1 MKKTIIAFAVALC
14 PVACLCAQ
22 NGFSEHKP
30 KVYAVAD
37 AHLDTQW
44 NWDIQTTIKDYVWNT
59 LYQTLFLLKHYPDY
73 VFNFEGGVKYAWMKE
88 YYPDYYQELK
98 EFVKQGRWHISGA
111 SWDANDV
118 LISSPES
125 IIRNIMLGRIS
136 TRGEMDYIQNYL
148 FGYMLG
154 FIFAIVIVS
163 SILKISMNALYRI
176 IAAIFGVLA
185 IHICGFIYCLI
196 LAIFKVISFGLI
208 IPILK
213 EIFLE
218 NILYDILFS
227 ILVILIAPYIKNV
240 LWTCMKPKFERK
252 PKKC

>member
-1 MKKTIIAFAVALC
+1 MISKRYRDIFEQYIHKGEATPLSIGTLVVCGLCFMLLIIATFTQINFAHPWIKFVSGE
-14 PVACLCAQ
+14 
-22 NGFSEHKP
+22 GFMFSLKNISYSP
-30 KVYAVAD
+30 LLPAM
-37 AHLDTQW
+37 
-44 NWDIQTTIKDYVWNT
+44 IFTIY
-59 LYQTLFLLKHYPDY
+59 
-73 VFNFEGGVKYAWMKE
+73 
-88 YYPDYYQELK
+88 
-98 EFVKQGRWHISGA
+98 I
-111 SWDANDV
+111 
-118 LISSPES
+118 
-125 IIRNIMLGRIS
+125 LGRAYS
-136 TRGEMDYIQNYL
+136 TLTFILYLIVGFFIWPIFVFGGGLDYIQNYL

-154 FIFAIVIVS
+154 FIFAIGIVS
-163 SILKISMNALYRI
+163 SILKISMNALYRT

-240 LWTCMKPKFERK
+240 LWTCMKPRFERK
-252 PKKC
+252 SKKY

>member
-1 MKKTIIAFAVALC
+1 
-14 PVACLCAQ
+14 
-22 NGFSEHKP
+22 
-30 KVYAVAD
+30 
-37 AHLDTQW
+37 
-44 NWDIQTTIKDYVWNT
+44 
-59 LYQTLFLLKHYPDY
+59 
-73 VFNFEGGVKYAWMKE
+73 
-88 YYPDYYQELK
+88 
-98 EFVKQGRWHISGA
+98 
-111 SWDANDV
+111 
-118 LISSPES
+118 
-125 IIRNIMLGRIS
+125 
-136 TRGEMDYIQNYL
+136 
-148 FGYMLG
+148 MLG
-154 FIFAIVIVS
+154 FIFAIIIVS

>member
-1 MKKTIIAFAVALC
+1 MISKRYRDIFEQYIHKGEATPLSIGTLVVCGLCFMLLIIATFTQINFAHPWIKFVSGE
-14 PVACLCAQ
+14 
-22 NGFSEHKP
+22 GFMISLKNISYSP
-30 KVYAVAD
+30 LLPAM
-37 AHLDTQW
+37 
-44 NWDIQTTIKDYVWNT
+44 IFTIY
-59 LYQTLFLLKHYPDY
+59 
-73 VFNFEGGVKYAWMKE
+73 
-88 YYPDYYQELK
+88 
-98 EFVKQGRWHISGA
+98 I
-111 SWDANDV
+111 
-118 LISSPES
+118 
-125 IIRNIMLGRIS
+125 LGRAYS
-136 TRGEMDYIQNYL
+136 TLTFILYLIVGFFIWPIFVFGGGLDYIQNYL

-154 FIFAIVIVS
+154 FIFAIIIVS

>member
-1 MKKTIIAFAVALC
+1 MPSFNEAGDFIFKNVTNPYVPQIPVVLFIAAVLGPVFAFLTMLLYLLV
-14 PVACLCAQ
+14 
-22 NGFSEHKP
+22 GFFIWP
-30 KVYAVAD
+30 
-37 AHLDTQW
+37 
-44 NWDIQTTIKDYVWNT
+44 I
-59 LYQTLFLLKHYPDY
+59 F
-73 VFNFEGGVKYAWMKE
+73 VFGGG
-88 YYPDYYQELK
+88 
-98 EFVKQGRWHISGA
+98 F
-111 SWDANDV
+111 
-118 LISSPES
+118 
-125 IIRNIMLGRIS
+125 
-136 TRGEMDYIQNYL
+136 DYIQNYL

-154 FIFAIVIVS
+154 FIFAIGIVS
-163 SILKISMNALYRI
+163 SILKISMNALYRT

-240 LWTCMKPKFERK
+240 LWTCMKPKFER
-252 PKKC
+252 PKKQKIKEA

>member
-1 MKKTIIAFAVALC
+1 MISKRYRDIFEQYIHKGEATPLSIGTLVVCGLCFMLLIIATFT
-14 PVACLCAQ
+14 Q
-22 NGFSEHKP
+22 INF
-30 KVYAVAD
+30 
-37 AHLDTQW
+37 AHLW
-44 NWDIQTTIKDYVWNT
+44 IKFVSGEGFMISLKNISYSPLLPAMIFTIY
-59 LYQTLFLLKHYPDY
+59 
-73 VFNFEGGVKYAWMKE
+73 
-88 YYPDYYQELK
+88 
-98 EFVKQGRWHISGA
+98 I
-111 SWDANDV
+111 
-118 LISSPES
+118 
-125 IIRNIMLGRIS
+125 LGRAYS
-136 TRGEMDYIQNYL
+136 TLTFILYLIVGFFIWPIFVFGGGLDYIQNYL

-154 FIFAIVIVS
+154 FIFAIIIVS

>member
-1 MKKTIIAFAVALC
+1 MISKRYRDIFEQYIHKGEATPLSIGTLVVCGLCFMLLIIATFTQINFSH
-14 PVACLCAQ
+14 PWIKFIS
-22 NGFSEHKP
+22 NEGFMIFLKNISYSP
-30 KVYAVAD
+30 LLPAM
-37 AHLDTQW
+37 
-44 NWDIQTTIKDYVWNT
+44 IFTIY
-59 LYQTLFLLKHYPDY
+59 
-73 VFNFEGGVKYAWMKE
+73 
-88 YYPDYYQELK
+88 
-98 EFVKQGRWHISGA
+98 I
-111 SWDANDV
+111 
-118 LISSPES
+118 
-125 IIRNIMLGRIS
+125 LGRAYS
-136 TRGEMDYIQNYL
+136 TLTFILYLIVGFFIWPIFVFGGGFDYIQNYL

-154 FIFAIVIVS
+154 FIFAIGIVS
-163 SILKISMNALYRI
+163 SILKISMNALYRT

-240 LWTCMKPKFERK
+240 LWTCMKPKFER
-252 PKKC
+252 PKKQKIKEA